1 MDLAKLRELI
11 ASNRFEW
18 RKHTLLRLAVRNI
31 AQRVIIEAITKG
43 DVIEDYPRDRLFPS
57 CLILAWVGGKPYH
70 VVVSLDEGNEIA
82 YIITAYEPTL
92 DKFLPDYRTR
102 R

>member
-1 MDLAKLRELI
+1 MDLGKLRDLV
-11 ASNRFEW
+11 SHNRFEW

-31 AQRVIIEAITKG
+31 AQRVIIEAIMKG
-43 DVIEDYPRDRLFPS
+43 DVIEDYSHDRPFPS
-57 CLILAWVGGKPYH
+57 CLMLAWVGGKPYH
-70 VVVSLDEGNEIA
+70 VVVSLDDGSKIA

-92 DKFLPDYRTR
+92 EKFHPDFRTR